1 MARVELRNVSKRFGA
16 VEAVRG
22 VDLRVADGEFMVL
35 VGPSGCGK
43 STLLRMIAGLEEV
56 SEGEIWIGERMVN
69 ELPPKDRDVA
79 MVFQNYALYPHMN
92 VYENMAFGLRMR
104 RVPRAEIDRRVRQ
117 VAESLGL
124 GELLQRRPRE
134 LSGGQRQRVA
144 LGRAIVREP
153 QVFLMDEPL
162 SNLDAQ
168 LRVQTRTELIRLH
181 QRLGTTTIYVTHD
194 QVEAMT
200 MGNRIAVLH
209 AGRVQQVATPVELYD
224 HPANMFVAG
233 FIGSPQMN
241 FVRGRIERDDQGVRF
256 RSAGLDVR
264 LPARLAEVAA
274 ARAGGEA
281 VLGVRP
287 EHVLTEPERVAVLE
301 ETAFQA
307 LVEVVEP
314 LGAESYLHLT
324 AGEDRLTV
332 RTAPDLSHRVGER
345 LRVALDPERLH
356 LFDPDSQEAL
366 LSPQLSAA

>member
-1 MARVELRNVSKRFGA
+1 MARVELKQVTKRFGQ
-16 VEAVRG
+16 VEAVRQ
-22 VDLRVADGEFMVL
+22 VSLEVHDGEFMVL

-56 SEGEIWIGERMVN
+56 TEGEVWIGDRMVN

-104 RVPRAEIDRRVRQ
+104 KVPRQQIDRRVRE

-124 GELLQRRPRE
+124 AELLQRRPRE

-209 AGRVQQVATPVELYD
+209 HGRVQQVATPVELYD

-241 FVRGRIERDDQGVRF
+241 FVRGRIERDEEGVRF
-256 RSAGLDVR
+256 RSSGLDIR
-264 LPARLAEVAA
+264 LPARLAELAA
-274 ARAGGEA
+274 DHHGREM

-287 EHVLTEPERVAVLE
+287 EHVVVEPERVAALG
-301 ETAFQA
+301 ETAFDA
-307 LVEVVEP
+307 AVEVVEP
-314 LGAESYLHLT
+314 LGAESYLHVT

-332 RTAPDLSHRVGER
+332 RTQPDIRTGMGER
-345 LRVALDPERLH
+345 LRLAIEPERIH
-356 LFDPDSQEAL
+356 LFDGESQEAL
-366 LSPQLSAA
+366 GVPVARAA

>member
-1 MARVELRNVSKRFGA
+1 MARVELRHVTKRFGP
-16 VEAVRG
+16 VEAVRD
-22 VDLRVADGEFMVL
+22 VDLRVEDGEFMVL

-43 STLLRMIAGLEEV
+43 STLLRMIAGLEEA
-56 SEGEIWIGERMVN
+56 SEGEIWIGDRLVN

-104 RVPRAEIDRRVRQ
+104 KVPRQQIDRRVRE

-124 GELLQRRPRE
+124 AELLQRRPRE

-209 AGRVQQVATPVELYD
+209 HGRVQQVATPVELYD

-241 FVRGRIERDDQGVRF
+241 FVRGRIERDEEGVRF
-256 RSAGLDVR
+256 RSSGLDVR
-264 LPARLAEVAA
+264 LPARLAELPGL
-274 ARAGGEA
+274 RHGREM

-287 EHVLTEPERVAVLE
+287 EHVLTEPERVAALAGS
-301 ETAFQA
+301 AFQA
-307 LVEVVEP
+307 VVEVIEP
-314 LGAESYLHLT
+314 LGAESYLHLA
-324 AGEDRLTV
+324 AGDDRLTA
-332 RTAPDLSHRVGER
+332 RTRPDLRYRVGEP
-345 LRVALDPERLH
+345 LRAAVEPERVH

-366 LSPQLSAA
+366 APPVARAA